1 MKNITIL
8 VNILAIIFFII
19 LVIVLYKMII
29 KSSNSEL
36 KGPIIKWE
44 PAALLAVLAAIIAVL
59 EATKGDPA
67 IVVVITWCFNAI
79 IWLWN
84 AIISFMMT

>member
-1 MKNITIL
+1 MNNITIL

-19 LVIVLYKMII
+19 LVIVLGKTII
-29 KSSNSEL
+29 KSAKSKL

-44 PAALLAVLAAIIAVL
+44 PAALLAVLAAVIAIL
-59 EATKGDPA
+59 ETVKGDPA
-67 IVVVITWCFNAI
+67 IVVITWCFNAI